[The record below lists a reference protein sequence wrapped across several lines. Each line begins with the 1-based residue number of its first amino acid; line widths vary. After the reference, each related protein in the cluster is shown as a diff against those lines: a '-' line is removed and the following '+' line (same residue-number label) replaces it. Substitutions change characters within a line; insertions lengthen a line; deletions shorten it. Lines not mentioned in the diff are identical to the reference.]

1 MCDTA
6 YRSYCMC
13 LLALDL
19 CLVDLRHCRI
29 VVPLEACKGAVHVC
43 QALMRMQHCDIC
55 GGNCS
60 VLASHNAIC
69 NLAHVLLHSIDACG
83 LAAGHHASAATFAPD
98 VLFAVTGSFVHA
110 HAVVVDAVRFAA
122 FIDVSPVLP
131 GTGIQNTQS
140 GIMQLRECQCT
151 SSLRFGC
158 FIVGSAIIDCRHIS
172 NSHLQHC
179 AVILSQYAL
188 LTSSTAGGVC
198 GAIVLKPGGRC
209 TAPPRSTPASTQ
221 KGTGT
226 VVTRFYKLKLSHS
239 RPVRC
244 SSDNTTNC

>member
-1 MCDTA
+1 MPGADA
-6 YRSYCMC
+6 HAALRYMRWQLQRSC
-13 LLALDL
+13 LPQ
-19 CLVDLRHCRI
+19 RHLQLGTCPASQHRCVWPRCRSSRI
-29 VVPLEACKGAVHVC
+29 
-43 QALMRMQHCDIC
+43 R
-55 GGNCS
+55 
-60 VLASHNAIC
+60 SH
-69 NLAHVLLHSIDACG
+69 
-83 LAAGHHASAATFAPD
+83 TFAPD
-98 VLFAVTGSFVHA
+98 VLLAVTGSFVHA

-122 FIDVSPVLP
+122 FIAVSPVLP

-179 AVILSQYAL
+179 AVMLLQYAL

-198 GAIVLKPGGRC
+198 GAIVPKVGGHC
-209 TAPPRSTPASTQ
+209 TAPPRSTPASLQ
-221 KGTGT
+221 KVTGT
-226 VVTRFYKLKLSHS
+226 VATRFLELKSSYS